1 MKKIVNFSLYF
12 SFKISIMNI
21 TKAIEIFFKKFLPSP
36 FTIAVLLT
44 LLTILLALIFTK
56 PDLVGIDDYTIE
68 ILQYWEKGIWSST
81 LLEFA
86 YQMMLIL
93 VLGHVLVLSKPVS
106 VLIMKIT
113 RYATDTASSAAIV
126 ACLTMLVA
134 FFNWGLGLIFGALLA
149 RKIAEHAEQNNF
161 QLNYPIV
168 GASGYMGMMVWH
180 GGISGSALIKI
191 NEEGHLSSIMAN
203 NSFEFL
209 HKVPTSI
216 DFSQTIFSFSNLLIF
231 ITILIVI
238 TGMFYVLGKN
248 SKPTEIKLSLYK
260 MHQDKNPSVKTD
272 RLDNSRILAT
282 VFGLLIILAFFY
294 QYLDDLKTL
303 KITPN
308 LINFL
313 MLGLGILFHGTFKNF
328 TNAVVAS
335 ISDIS
340 GILIQFPLYFGIMGV
355 MNSSGMVAQ
364 ISDFFVSF
372 STETTLPIVTFF
384 SAGLVNIFVPSGGGQ
399 WVIQGPIV
407 VESALKLGVPLN
419 KAIMALAYGDQITNM
434 LQPFW
439 ALPLLGITKLKA
451 KEILPY
457 TLLAMFVGS
466 IIYIV
471 GILLF

>member
-1 MKKIVNFSLYF
+1 
-12 SFKISIMNI
+12 MNI
-21 TKAIEIFFKKFLPSP
+21 TKAVEIFFKKFLPSP

-56 PDLVGIDDYTIE
+56 PSMIGFGDYAIE
-68 ILQYWEKGIWSST
+68 ILQFWEKGIWSSS

-106 VLIMKIT
+106 NLIMKIT
-113 RYATDTASSAAIV
+113 RYCTDTATSAAIV
-126 ACLTMLVA
+126 ASLTMLVA

-149 RKIAEHAEQNNF
+149 RKIAEHAQQNNLK
-161 QLNYPIV
+161 LNYPIV

-180 GGISGSALIKI
+180 GGISGSAPIKI
-191 NEEGHLSSIMAN
+191 NEVGHLSNIMN
-203 NSFEFL
+203 NSSFEFM
-209 HKVPTSI
+209 HKVPSAI

-231 ITILIVI
+231 AIVVFVI
-238 TGMFYVLGKN
+238 SGMFYVLGKN
-248 SKPTEIKLSLYK
+248 SQPTEINLSQYK
-260 MHQDKNPSVKTD
+260 MHQEEKPLLKTD
-272 RLDNSRILAT
+272 RLDNSKILAT
-282 VFGLLIILAFFY
+282 IFGVLILITFFSRY
-294 QYLDDLKTL
+294 FDAIKVL

-313 MLGLGILFHGTFKNF
+313 MLGLGILFHGSFKNF
-328 TNAVVAS
+328 TSAVVES
-335 ISDIS
+335 ITDIS
-340 GILIQFPLYFGIMGV
+340 GILIQFPLYFGIMGI
-355 MNSSGMVAQ
+355 MSSSGMVTQ

-384 SAGLVNIFVPSGGGQ
+384 SAGLVNVFVPSGGGQ

-407 VESALKLGVPLN
+407 IESALKLGVPLN

-457 TLLAMFVGS
+457 TLFAMFVGS
-466 IIYIV
+466 VIYIV